1 MRRALAFGALALT
14 AAGCA
19 STPPVQGTPPPQ
31 AKSELVRRLVESTVQ
46 LWSERADGGRRAASA
61 VVVAADPATHRAW
74 VVTALHFL
82 EPRTQPQEIVA
93 RRPGQQ
99 STIPVT
105 IAHVDPASDLAI
117 LQVADL
123 DVAPVKLK
131 LTAALGDD
139 ILLVAFPWGRRFTV
153 VRGIVSQIVPLDGI
167 LRIEGPARMIDASV
181 THGSSGGGVFD
192 AYSGE
197 LIGIVESYRTAKIDV
212 PGRTERPLEIPV
224 AGETT
229 IIHAPAI
236 MALLS
241 ASGLEPFLPK

>member
-1 MRRALAFGALALT
+1 MKRVFPLAILALT
-14 AAGCA
+14 GA
-19 STPPVQGTPPPQ
+19 SCVSAPRAPHR
-31 AKSELVRRLVESTVQ
+31 AKLIRGILTSTVQ
-46 LWSERADGGRRAASA
+46 VRSEREGGARRAASG
-61 VVVAADPATHRAW
+61 VVVATDPGSRRTWIATARHFVDPSLPQDIYVRLPGRTGVVPAT
-74 VVTALHFL
+74 
-82 EPRTQPQEIVA
+82 VA
-93 RRPGQQ
+93 FVSPD
-99 STIPVT
+99 
-105 IAHVDPASDLAI
+105 HDLAFI
-117 LQVADL
+117 ETAQL
-123 DVAPVKLK
+123 DVEPVRLK
-131 LTAALGDD
+131 MAASLGDEV
-139 ILLVAFPWGRRFTV
+139 LLVAFPWGRRFTV

-167 LRIEGPARMIDASV
+167 LRIEGPARMIDASA